1 MDRERRSRGS
11 SSNATLPAPI
21 NLLLVCITVNGYS
34 SLSIRYLQQFLT
46 NHLGLSL
53 RIQVLQFDK
62 SEVYRLGFDILL
74 KKYVTTTWDVVG
86 ISVYVFNFIESI
98 DLIRFIR
105 DNRLAKRIV
114 LGGPYFSWPTIE
126 RCVSA
131 FHHPDY
137 IVVGE
142 GELTL
147 SAIMRSILT
156 GDSLQQLT
164 SQSLSV
170 RTFGTDSHTTSVLQ
184 SHDTIQLHEFSPVYS
199 LNDEFLD
206 KEHKAV
212 IDTSRGCCNSCKYCT
227 WGGKILR
234 YYSINKVLSE
244 LQVVFS
250 QETAGILFA
259 DSNVLSNKQRAKM
272 LLDFIGTEN
281 HLKTPIEIFV
291 ELGVAGAANVALL
304 KQLATLDCLKIVEVG
319 LQSCS
324 ESVCEKIGRRLD
336 FNAFVQQYS
345 SLKRS
350 NNKGFAIV
358 IDLILGLPFST
369 PVDFLNSLLQV
380 VKLRPDCIHVF
391 LLQVLPGSDIY
402 SNASSYGISYDSES
416 FFVTRT
422 RDIDEENLL
431 WLFCMTAAF
440 SMLFSFPNSFG
451 ILCECSDMPAL
462 NVVELV
468 ANEIKARTT
477 LRNIVL
483 MTGGYIGVFL
493 NPKYYPFFH
502 ARLIASV
509 LSSVSLKNSIESNS
523 LSSAIEEEMALN
535 SVK

>member
-1 MDRERRSRGS
+1 
-11 SSNATLPAPI
+11 
-21 NLLLVCITVNGYS
+21 
-34 SLSIRYLQQFLT
+34 
-46 NHLGLSL
+46 
-53 RIQVLQFDK
+53 
-62 SEVYRLGFDILL
+62 
-74 KKYVTTTWDVVG
+74 
-86 ISVYVFNFIESI
+86 
-98 DLIRFIR
+98 
-105 DNRLAKRIV
+105 
-114 LGGPYFSWPTIE
+114 
-126 RCVSA
+126 
-131 FHHPDY
+131 
-137 IVVGE
+137 
-142 GELTL
+142 
-147 SAIMRSILT
+147 
-156 GDSLQQLT
+156 
-164 SQSLSV
+164 
-170 RTFGTDSHTTSVLQ
+170 
-184 SHDTIQLHEFSPVYS
+184 
-199 LNDEFLD
+199 
-206 KEHKAV
+206 
-212 IDTSRGCCNSCKYCT
+212 
-227 WGGKILR
+227 
-234 YYSINKVLSE
+234 
-244 LQVVFS
+244 
-250 QETAGILFA
+250 
-259 DSNVLSNKQRAKM
+259 M

-422 RDIDEENLL
+422 RDIDGENLL